1 VSLAETWIRGP
12 LAGSGTPVFCFPYAG
27 GGAAAFGS
35 WRSAAPA
42 GLRILPVRLP
52 GREDRISEPAARRI
66 ADLTEPL
73 AEAVTEAA
81 ADGPFAF
88 FGHSVGALLAF
99 ELARE
104 LRRRGAAGP
113 THLLAAACQPPHAL
127 PPTRLH
133 DLPREELVEALLR
146 LGGTSDVVLAQPE
159 LLRLLEP
166 TLRADLA
173 LFELYDYDPEPPLAC
188 ALTAV
193 GGLRDERVSQHEL
206 AQWSRHTEGP
216 FELLLVRGGHFFVE
230 SARDELL
237 ELLARELE
245 PVQAR
250 A

>member
-1 VSLAETWIRGP
+1 VTLAETWIRVP

-27 GGAAAFGS
+27 GGAGAF
-35 WRSAAPA
+35 RSLRSPSPE

-52 GREDRISEPAARRI
+52 GREDRISQPAACRM

-73 AEAVTEAA
+73 ADAVTEV

-113 THLLAAACQPPHAL
+113 AHLFVAACQPPHAL

-133 DLPREELVEALLR
+133 DLPREELVEALLQ

-166 TLRADLA
+166 ALRADLA
-173 LFELYDYDPEPPLAC
+173 LYELYEHEPEPPLAC
-188 ALTAV
+188 PITAV

-206 AQWSRHTEGP
+206 AQWSRHTDGP
-216 FELLLVRGGHFFVE
+216 FELRIVRGGHFFVE
-230 SARDELL
+230 AARDELL
-237 ELLARELE
+237 ELLAERLE
-245 PVQAR
+245 PAQAR

>member
-1 VSLAETWIRGP
+1 VSLVETWIRGP

-27 GGAAAFGS
+27 GGTAAFRS
-35 WRSAAPA
+35 WRSPAPE

-52 GREDRISEPAARRI
+52 GREDRISEPAPRRI

-73 AEAVTEAA
+73 AEAVTEA

-104 LRRRGAAGP
+104 LRRRGATEPA
-113 THLLAAACQPPHAL
+113 HLFVAACQPPHAL

-133 DLPREELVEALLR
+133 DLPREELVEALLQ

-173 LFELYDYDPEPPLAC
+173 LYELYDYDPEPPLAC
-188 ALTAV
+188 PITAV

-206 AQWSRHTEGP
+206 AQWSRHTEEP
-216 FELLLVRGGHFFVE
+216 FELRIVSGGHFFVE

-237 ELLARELE
+237 ELLARELA